1 MVSLPQISVD
11 VVDVDKCF
19 VCGENNPIGLK
30 VNFQWDGKVA
40 RTEFTSSELYQGW
53 KGIVHGGI
61 VSCLLD
67 EAMFY
72 AAFFEGM
79 FCVTAEVQA
88 RFKRPAPVGE
98 PLIVTGRV
106 TKKNRR
112 MVEAQATIHLKDGT
126 LVAESTGTQ
135 IVSKLRLDN
144 VSNEEGR

>member
-11 VVDVDKCF
+11 VEDVDKCF
-19 VCGENNPIGLK
+19 VCGKNNPIGLK
-30 VNFQWDGKVA
+30 LNFQWDGKVA
-40 RTEFTSSELYQGW
+40 RTEFISTELYQGW

-79 FCVTAEVQA
+79 YCVTAETQA

-98 PLIVTGRV
+98 LLIITGYLTR
-106 TKKNRR
+106 KNRR
-112 MVEAQATIHLKDGT
+112 MAEAKAAIHLKDGT
-126 LVAESTGTQ
+126 LVAESTAMQ
-135 IVSKLRLDN
+135 IVSSLRWGDAN
-144 VSNEEGR
+144 SGEGR